1 MPHHPADGFNGYTIT
16 EANERGK
23 TMPGHVCGQIL
34 FDAAEVR
41 NLLQVAVCLLI
52 ADNRKASPLFKT
64 YRV

>member
-1 MPHHPADGFNGYTIT
+1 MSCD
-16 EANERGK
+16 
-23 TMPGHVCGQIL
+23 MCGQIL

>member
-1 MPHHPADGFNGYTIT
+1 MSC
-16 EANERGK
+16 K
-23 TMPGHVCGQIL
+23 VCGQIL

-52 ADNRKASPLFKT
+52 ADNRKACPLFKA

>member
-1 MPHHPADGFNGYTIT
+1 MSCN
-16 EANERGK
+16 
-23 TMPGHVCGQIL
+23 MCGQIL

-41 NLLQVAVCLLI
+41 NFLQVAVCFLI